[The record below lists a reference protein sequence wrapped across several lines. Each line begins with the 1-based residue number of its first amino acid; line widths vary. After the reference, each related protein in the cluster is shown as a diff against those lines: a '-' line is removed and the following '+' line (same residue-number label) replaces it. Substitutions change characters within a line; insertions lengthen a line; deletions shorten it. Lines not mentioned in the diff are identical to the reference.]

1 MKSELVKG
9 DSLKVLKKY
18 DDNSID
24 LLCTDP
30 PYGYSFMGRDWDKT
44 LPPKEIFEECF
55 RVLKPGSMAFVMSA
69 PRSDVQYRMAE
80 MLEKVGFRIDYTPI
94 YWTYASGFPKAMNMS
109 KMIDKRGAA
118 NQEDLN
124 KWKTWFKE
132 QLDKSKKSN
141 KQINDECGFTATSY
155 CKMDGKDN
163 WTIAFP
169 SKEKWEK
176 IKEVMDLPNDDEYK
190 ILEKYTNDRDEFV
203 KQRGHIETTGNL
215 HISDEKKSIKFSG
228 KQLSDNPYSAE
239 AKRFDGAYGGF
250 QPKPAV
256 EVVIVAMKPM
266 EEKGFMAQALKNG
279 KAVTWLDD
287 CRIPFQGENDYP
299 GWWETGAKGSKG
311 YLGTD
316 TFKIRDMSSEDVMRR
331 RFKNNSDYENYV
343 KKQKSF
349 KNAKSIGKTIK
360 GNEHFLG
367 GDIKQLN
374 PAENYQ
380 KKDGTE
386 SRGWNNSSGY
396 GRDSEPKTTKRKPRT
411 EGSVFKE
418 SGFKSENNDTAEAS
432 PMGRFPANLLV
443 SDSVLDDGTEKKKLS
458 TKGATLKT
466 MTAPDLRDVGKKS
479 KEAIGIDKL
488 SYGQV
493 QNAER
498 VEYEQWEVDETT
510 NGYSRFFSLDE
521 WFKKNIN
528 QLPEPVQKTFP
539 FLIVPKASKSEKN
552 DGLDDF
558 EVKQRKGGG
567 GTSNNTWYEDDVNSA
582 SGKFGSE
589 KAPSRN
595 IHPTVKPLTLMNY
608 LVTLGSRK
616 GDVVLDPFMGSGT
629 TPLACVSLERKYIGI
644 DNEEDYYK
652 IAKARVDK
660 LEAPIKAWEKFM

>member
-1 MKSELVKG
+1 
-9 DSLKVLKKY
+9 
-18 DDNSID
+18 
-24 LLCTDP
+24 
-30 PYGYSFMGRDWDKT
+30 
-44 LPPKEIFEECF
+44 
-55 RVLKPGSMAFVMSA
+55 MSA

-80 MLEKVGFRIDYTPI
+80 MLERVGFRIDYTPI

-118 NQEDLN
+118 KQEDLN

-190 ILEKYTNDRDEFV
+190 IMENFVNNSDEFV

-228 KQLSDNPYSAE
+228 KQLSDNPYSDE

-266 EEKGFMAQALKNG
+266 EEKGIMAQALKNG
-279 KAVTWLDD
+279 KAVTWFDD
-287 CRIPFQGENDYP
+287 CRIPFEEGYVEPEN
-299 GWWETGAKGSKG
+299 
-311 YLGTD
+311 
-316 TFKIRDMSSEDVMRR
+316 
-331 RFKNNSDYENYV
+331 
-343 KKQKSF
+343 Q
-349 KNAKSIGKTIK
+349 
-360 GNEHFLG
+360 
-367 GDIKQLN
+367 
-374 PAENYQ
+374 
-380 KKDGTE
+380 
-386 SRGWNNSSGY
+386 
-396 GRDSEPKTTKRKPRT
+396 
-411 EGSVFKE
+411 
-418 SGFKSENNDTAEAS
+418 
-432 PMGRFPANLLV
+432 
-443 SDSVLDDGTEKKKLS
+443 
-458 TKGATLKT
+458 T
-466 MTAPDLRDVGKKS
+466 MPDLRDVGKKS

-493 QNAER
+493 QNAKRKPYKEKPISSLPTEELIEKFGSIENYNSWKKENTKHWPKGGYGAMDIGIGKPGETQ
-498 VEYEQWEVDETT
+498 EYRSKDYENYVKKQKSFKGAKSIGKTIKGDEHFLSGDIKQLDPSENYQKPKTT
-510 NGYSRFFSLDE
+510 NRKPRTEGSVFKESGFKSEDNDTAEASPMGRFPANLLVSDNIIDDGKIRTAKPHGGDGKPLDTQGMGWGFKRMASSISDSGGYSRYFSLDA
-521 WFKKNIN
+521 WFEKNLKS
-528 QLPEPVQKTFP
+528 LPEPVQQTFP
-539 FLIVPKASKSEKN
+539 FMIVPKASKAEKN
-552 DGLDDF
+552 NGLDNF
-558 EVKQRKGGG
+558 ETKQAKGGG
-567 GTSNNTWYEDDVNSA
+567 GTSNDTWYEDDVNAA

-616 GDVVLDPFMGSGT
+616 GDVVLEPFAGSGT
-629 TPLACVSLERKYIGI
+629 TALACVSQERDYIAI
-644 DNEEDYYK
+644 EREEEYYE
-652 IAKARVDK
+652 IAKAR
-660 LEAPIKAWEKFM
+660 LEKVEQPLKMWEKFSG